1 MRTIGP
7 VALLCATL
15 WAVDAD
21 AQLRAAAALPTPRS
35 DHGAV
40 VLADGRVL
48 FAGGIGQTLAV
59 SSSTV
64 LYDPVADA
72 WSAGAPLAAPR
83 IDFPLA
89 RLASGRVLAVS
100 GYAPTVGINEPSA
113 EIYDPVSNA
122 WSAAG
127 SLSTPRR
134 FHAATT
140 LDDGRVL
147 VTGGQALL
155 PPRSICRRPTVGRR
169 GRR

>member
-100 GYAPTVGINEPSA
+100 GYAPTVGIDEPSA
-113 EIYDPVSNA
+113 GVRDVA
-122 WSAAG
+122 V
-127 SLSTPRR
+127 STPGVPPDRCRR
-134 FHAATT
+134 RGASMP
-140 LDDGRVL
+140 R
-147 VTGGQALL
+147 
-155 PPRSICRRPTVGRR
+155 PRSTTGVCW
-169 GRR
+169 